1 MHYEQLFS
9 WRAFMDD
16 HILVHQ
22 DGAVSV
28 ALSWRGIDS
37 DLHSNQQILGAYN
50 RLTGILN
57 RLPIGLLVENHL
69 VRDFDYQRGMAYLDY
84 GESKSERYQELSL
97 WVRQQMLA
105 HIGDQGLSNR
115 ILTVLTLP
123 PNSKSFLSL
132 LSAKVEQKRERNLA
146 EQLLK
151 AAKTMANQLPD
162 CAFLT
167 RQQWAEMAG
176 RLQYPDYQHHVAP
189 LSAHEGYFLYDQWV
203 RSKPERREGC
213 LKFHEHYFC
222 SGLLFFYPDAGLD
235 GEPGL
240 SRLLSELPCWTHIVQ
255 VLRRVDRQDKVRRST
270 GRTRRTRGFST
281 EGGQESAQSMQA
293 DEMNFRHLVANNSEV
308 FENAY
313 LITLATRDP
322 EQTRTLM
329 NDIAGYLSNLNG
341 DLRIS
346 DEVQLTFWRL
356 RQLGQGRYMPWWRD
370 DVDHQVSHMWP
381 CQQFMQ
387 GDIECPQQLRL
398 THTNELVTK
407 GYRRDAV
414 NHSITVAATGGGKG
428 VQKCVEILETYPLG
442 IDWYIAEVGTSYQW
456 TVEAVGGSYIEV
468 DPEITVINPLPDV
481 ALLNEQGELP
491 GPVKLGTIDALSFL
505 LLDGAD
511 RALTIHE
518 RTAAEMALAETYQNY
533 RACSDG
539 QPILSDYL
547 KTLSQSCFADSTER
561 RDAAV
566 RMASNLDSFLRSELG
581 QSFNQPGN
589 FQLHPGIV
597 GINLK
602 PVQQRAPQLLKFY
615 FVFIGLAFA
624 QFAFAAG
631 RQARVLLD
639 EMHVLAKEAPH
650 VARNLISGIARMGR
664 KDGGAIDLVSQET
677 AEMDAIENAVINQ
690 TPYLNFLYRQSDWD
704 LIAERLEMPETVK
717 EHWKAWSDP
726 ISGNSPFR
734 PALMRIL
741 GRYYSLHLTFPPD
754 LLAIASSSETDLA
767 AKSLISPMT
776 KDIHQRLALLKRY
789 RELLGEGRT
798 HEQISEVLCASV
810 EEIC

>member
-9 WRAFMDD
+9 WRAFIDD
-16 HILVHQ
+16 HVLVHQ

-37 DLHSNQQILGAYN
+37 DLNSRQQINGAFD

-57 RLPIGLLVENHL
+57 RLPLSLLVENHL
-69 VRDFDYQRGMAYLDY
+69 VRDYDYQQGIAYLDY
-84 GESKSERYQELSL
+84 GECRSERYHELSH
-97 WVRQQMLA
+97 WIRQQMLEHLGNQA
-105 HIGDQGLSNR
+105 LSNR
-115 ILTVLTLP
+115 VLTVLTLP
-123 PNSKSFLSL
+123 PGRKGLLSL
-132 LSAKVEQKRERNLA
+132 ISARRELKQESALA
-146 EQLLK
+146 EQLRK

-162 CAFLT
+162 CTFLT
-167 RQQWAEMAG
+167 RQQWAEMVG
-176 RLQYPDYQHHVAP
+176 RLQHPEYQHHTQP
-189 LSAHEGYFLYDQWV
+189 LPVHDGYFLYDQWI
-203 RSKPERREGC
+203 REKPQHQEGC
-213 LKFHEHYFC
+213 TKLNNHYFC
-222 SGLLFFYPDAGLD
+222 TGLLFFYPDAGLD
-235 GEPGL
+235 GEAGF
-240 SRLLSELPCWTHIVQ
+240 SRLLSELPCWTHLVQ

-270 GRTRRTRGFST
+270 GRTRRTRGFSS
-281 EGGQESAQSMQA
+281 EGGQESAHSMQA
-293 DEMNFRHLVANNSEV
+293 DEMSFRHLIANNSQV

-341 DLRIS
+341 DLRVS
-346 DEVQLTFWRL
+346 DEVQLTYWRL

-370 DVDHQVSHMWP
+370 DVDHQVAHMWP
-381 CQQFMQ
+381 CQRFMQ
-387 GDIECPQQLRL
+387 GDVECPQQLRL
-398 THTNELVTK
+398 THTNELITK

-468 DPEITVINPLPDV
+468 DPETTIINPLPDI
-481 ALLNEQGELP
+481 ALLNGEGELP

-511 RALTIHE
+511 RPLTIHE
-518 RTAAEMALAETYQNY
+518 RTAAEMALAETYRHHQGQSG
-533 RACSDG
+533 A
-539 QPILSDYL
+539 QPILGDFL
-547 KTLSQSCFADSTER
+547 KTLSHSQFADSAER
-561 RDAAV
+561 CEAANK
-566 RMASNLDSFLRSELG
+566 MAANLDSFLRSELG
-581 QSFNQPGN
+581 QSFNRPGN
-589 FQLHPGIV
+589 FQLHQGIV

-704 LIAERLEMPETVK
+704 DIAERLEMPETVK
-717 EHWKAWSDP
+717 NHWKAWPDP

-734 PALMRIL
+734 PALMRVL
-741 GRYYSLHLTFPPD
+741 GRYYSLHLTFPSD

-767 AKSLISPMT
+767 AKALIGPMT
-776 KDIHQRLALLKRY
+776 KEIHQRLTLLRQY
-789 RELLGEGRT
+789 RELLHQGRKH
-798 HEQISEVLCASV
+798 HEISEVLRTSMEAKC
-810 EEIC
+810 

>member
-9 WRAFMDD
+9 WRSFIGD
-16 HILVHQ
+16 HTLVHQ
-22 DGAVSV
+22 DGAVSM

-37 DLHSNQQILGAYN
+37 DLNSNHQINGAFD

-57 RLPIGLLVENHL
+57 RLPFGIQVENHL
-69 VRDFDYQRGMAYLDY
+69 IRDFDYQRGVAYLDY
-84 GESKSERYQELSL
+84 GESKSERYHELSY
-97 WVRQQMLA
+97 WVRQQMLEHLA
-105 HIGDQGLSNR
+105 NQALSNR
-115 ILTVLTLP
+115 TLTVLTLP
-123 PNSKSFLSL
+123 PRHKGFMSL
-132 LSAKVEQKRERNLA
+132 FSAKAELKQESALA
-146 EQLLK
+146 EELLK
-151 AAKTMANQLPD
+151 VAKTVANQLPD
-162 CAFLT
+162 CTFLT

-176 RLQYPDYQHHVAP
+176 RLQYPDYQHHVSP
-189 LSAHEGYFLYDQWV
+189 LPVHDGYFLYDQWV
-203 RSKPERREGC
+203 CGKPQPLEGC
-213 LKFHEHYFC
+213 VKFKDHYFC
-222 SGLLFFYPDAGLD
+222 SGLLYFYPDAGLS

-281 EGGQESAQSMQA
+281 EGGQESADSMQA
-293 DEMNFRHLVANNSEV
+293 DEMAFRHLVANNSEV

-322 EQTRTLM
+322 EQTITLM
-329 NDIAGYLSNLNG
+329 NDIAGYLSNHNG
-341 DLRIS
+341 DLRVS
-346 DEVQLTFWRL
+346 EEVQLTFWRI

-370 DVDHQVSHMWP
+370 DVDHQVAHMWP
-381 CQQFMQ
+381 CQRFME
-387 GDIECPQQLRL
+387 GDTDCPQQLRL
-398 THTNELVTK
+398 THTSELITK

-468 DPEITVINPLPDV
+468 DPEETVINPLPDIT
-481 ALLNEQGELP
+481 LLNEKGELP
-491 GPVKLGTIDALSFL
+491 GPVKLGTVDALSFL

-511 RALTIHE
+511 RELTIHE
-518 RTAAEMALAETYQNY
+518 RTAAEMALTETYQKGWSQD
-533 RACSDG
+533 AA
-539 QPILSDYL
+539 QPILSDFL
-547 KTLSQSCFADSTER
+547 TTLSQSHFSDSSER
-561 RDAAV
+561 QEAAT
-566 RMASNLDSFLRSELG
+566 RMAANLDSFLRSELG
-581 QSFNQPGN
+581 QSFNRPGN

-639 EMHVLAKEAPH
+639 EMHVLAKEAPN

-664 KDGGAIDLVSQET
+664 KDGGSIDLVSQET
-677 AEMDAIENAVINQ
+677 AEMDAIESAVINQ

-717 EHWKAWSDP
+717 EHWKAWPDP

-741 GRYYSLHLTFPPD
+741 GRYYSLCLTFPPD

-767 AKSLISPMT
+767 AKALIGPMT
-776 KDIHQRLALLKRY
+776 QDVHQRLTLLQKY
-789 RELLGEGRT
+789 RELLHEGRT
-798 HEQISEVLCASV
+798 HLEINEVLRTSLEA
-810 EEIC
+810 IC